1 MTIGERCRGPRILVT
16 PVRRGEGPLT
26 TCAVTRRRFS
36 SGCEAHPAT
45 APAGSTRSRHGG
57 DEMSEAFG

>member
-26 TCAVTRRRFS
+26 TYCCRFLHNTGWTAVD
-36 SGCEAHPAT
+36 PKAT
-45 APAGSTRSRHGG
+45 LIRAGVFDG
-57 DEMSEAFG
+57 